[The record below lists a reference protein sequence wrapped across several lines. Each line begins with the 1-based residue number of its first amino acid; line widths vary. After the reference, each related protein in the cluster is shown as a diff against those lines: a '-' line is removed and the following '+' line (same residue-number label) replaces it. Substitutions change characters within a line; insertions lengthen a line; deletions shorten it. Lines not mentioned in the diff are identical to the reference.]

1 MRLVGPRADPCRAV
15 PFLQELWLMKLQS
28 ILVPV
33 DFSNGS
39 KAAPEYALGL
49 AGKFEARIDVL
60 HVWFT
65 PAYIS
70 PAMAVQVARGEVE
83 TLELVAQREAEQQM
97 RAFIEA
103 VPNPEDVPV
112 SVRIEYGYEPKTI
125 VEAASGYDLVVM
137 GTHGRSGLSH
147 FFIGSVA
154 EKVIRQA
161 PCPVLCIRSSGEQ

>member
-1 MRLVGPRADPCRAV
+1 
-15 PFLQELWLMKLQS
+15 MKLER

-33 DFSNGS
+33 DFSQGS
-39 KAAPEYALGL
+39 QAALEYALGL
-49 AGKFEARIDVL
+49 AGRFEARIDVL

-70 PAMAVQVARGEVE
+70 PAMAVEVARGEVE

-97 RAFIEA
+97 RTFIEG
-103 VPNPEDVPV
+103 VPNPEQVPIA
-112 SVRIEYGYEPKTI
+112 VRIEYGYEPKTI
-125 VEAASGYDLVVM
+125 IEAAKSYDLVVM

-147 FFIGSVA
+147 FFIGSIA

-161 PCPVLCIRSSGEQ
+161 TCPVLCIRSGSQQ